1 MMQAYNQL
9 VSYDIFTCFI
19 IYEEKPIIFY
29 HFLNMYI
36 FSTFDINR
44 IFYSLFIRKKT
55 NKKTDSVLEKIAA
68 SDFF

>member
-1 MMQAYNQL
+1 MQGYNQL
-9 VSYDIFTCFI
+9 VSYDIFICFI

-36 FSTFDINR
+36 FSIFDINR

>member
-1 MMQAYNQL
+1 
-9 VSYDIFTCFI
+9 
-19 IYEEKPIIFY
+19 
-29 HFLNMYI
+29 MYI

-55 NKKTDSVLEKIAA
+55 NKKTDSLLEKIAA